1 MRGAGV
7 VAMVLVCVGC
17 GGVSSSDDDDDDGT
31 TADSG
36 GGGNQDAGGGSP
48 DGAPD
53 AGDGADAMNVPST
66 CEQDPVCGLAGVVGS
81 TADIAA
87 IAAECATW
95 GDAAVDRFRRRT
107 PTFVASDYISV
118 CPEDFAPPSDCQV
131 GKPLCNASMFITVD
145 PQLSGA
151 EETVA
156 CFGAQFAAGTRFRV
170 RFNIEPPSLGS
181 QFRTPHM
188 HFERA
193 CDEECGD
200 EERRCDATDGCYFE
214 DDYCFECGFGTAEE
228 CACRTPDITVL
239 PDCTECQYRIDDQV
253 FLGLCL
259 SGLCDNSDK
268 PCDTCP
274 CDP

>member
-17 GGVSSSDDDDDDGT
+17 GGVSSSDDDGDDGT

-36 GGGNQDAGGGSP
+36 GGGNQDASGSP

-66 CEQDPVCGLAGVVGS
+66 CEEDPVCGLAGVVGS

-131 GKPLCNASMFITVD
+131 GKPLCYSIMFITVD

-151 EETVA
+151 EETAA
-156 CFGAQFAAGTRFRV
+156 CSGAQFAAGTRFRV

-181 QFRTPHM
+181 QFRTPHI

-200 EERRCDATDGCYFE
+200 EERRCEATDGCYFE

-228 CACRTPDITVL
+228 CACLTPDITVV
-239 PDCTECQYRIDDQV
+239 PNCTECQYRIDDQV

-259 SGLCDNSDK
+259 DAICDTSKK
-268 PCDTCP
+268 PCNECP